1 MPAVEKTDSY
11 AALVERLGR
20 WILLAGAV
28 SWVYVA
34 VRWGWKGAAGFA
46 FGVIGAYFNMRWLA
60 NGLVRP
66 KGVAAGLFFGYSLLN
81 GLTLSSIFFVYQI
94 GSVVTAFVVAAGMFG
109 AMAVYGLVTKKDLT
123 SWGSFFFMGLNFT
136 RFILQRP
143 RWQGTAQEKE
153 QYIVADI
160 CHCFAIDCF
169 DQPLL
174 RQRI

>member
-66 KGVAAGLFFGYSLLN
+66 KGVAAGLFVLRF
-81 GLTLSSIFFVYQI
+81 
-94 GSVVTAFVVAAGMFG
+94 
-109 AMAVYGLVTKKDLT
+109 GLVGGAAYVILNLFEITPLFVLAGLLSAT
-123 SWGSFFFMGLNFT
+123 VAVFFE
-136 RFILQRP
+136 ILFQLFYAR
-143 RWQGTAQEKE
+143 T
-153 QYIVADI
+153 
-160 CHCFAIDCF
+160 
-169 DQPLL
+169 
-174 RQRI
+174 